1 MKEEL
6 NLNNPIFV
14 FYINIEGMSTGQHA
28 AEYINLIKIHVIY

>member
-14 FYINIEGMSTGQHA
+14 FYINIESMSRQHA
-28 AEYINLIKIHVIY
+28 IHI

>member
-14 FYINIEGMSTGQHA
+14 FYINIASLSRQQA
-28 AEYINLIKIHVIY
+28 IHI

>member
-14 FYINIEGMSTGQHA
+14 FYINEGMSRQDGIW
-28 AEYINLIKIHVIY
+28 YI